1 MISRMVRYKNESLN
15 FSDQMRLF
23 GNEAARGF
31 LRVSIS
37 VGEQQDFTVFKAIHN
52 RLIFRADRVKYKFRI
67 QRHSD
72 SQMTV
77 KFIFYLRSE

>member
-1 MISRMVRYKNESLN
+1 
-15 FSDQMRLF
+15 MRLF

-37 VGEQQDFTVFKAIHN
+37 VGEQQAFTVFKAIHN

-67 QRHSD
+67 QRHSESDD
-72 SQMTV
+72 SQV
-77 KFIFYLRSE
+77 HFFIYDQNKK

>member
-1 MISRMVRYKNESLN
+1 MAFDDLSRYKNET

-37 VGEQQDFTVFKAIHN
+37 VGEQDFTVFKAIHN
-52 RLIFRADRVKYKFRI
+52 RLIFRGDRVKSKFRI
-67 QRHSD
+67 KIHVQH
-72 SQMTV
+72 
-77 KFIFYLRSE
+77 